1 MASSGKLAWALLGA
15 VSVAAGLGLLWAK
28 LSAES
33 QPLRG
38 ARHRVSAES
47 ESPIAAESS
56 GAAMATPLP
65 RPAMTRRTASTA
77 STPPPIRTPPT
88 TSAAPEAP
96 TAPTPLVQSA
106 APPPAPPAPVAAAP
120 ASAEPAP
127 PTRTPPRLWRL
138 RLAAWTQPG
147 LCSTTEAAAA
157 TRDKLTARF
166 RQFDTDSARLFLD
179 PRLSPKAENA
189 VLELLAQARTA
200 VEEGLGVQPAP
211 PSVFVYFDQSL
222 MKAAACINEDVVAFY
237 DGALHL
243 VVGRDDLQQSVTHE
257 YTHHALFG
265 SGLVGPAWAQEGI
278 AMILSGELWWQQRA
292 RLQSLLRAPFSAEQM
307 DELIPYK
314 LPAQQA
320 AVFYV
325 QAALT
330 ARCLMRVRG
339 WSLQQL
345 ADALRSS
352 SESSISDEFPEL
364 TDSSFLRGCVASL

>member
-1 MASSGKLAWALLGA
+1 L
-15 VSVAAGLGLLWAK
+15 
-28 LSAES
+28 
-33 QPLRG
+33 
-38 ARHRVSAES
+38 
-47 ESPIAAESS
+47 
-56 GAAMATPLP
+56 
-65 RPAMTRRTASTA
+65 
-77 STPPPIRTPPT
+77 
-88 TSAAPEAP
+88 
-96 TAPTPLVQSA
+96 
-106 APPPAPPAPVAAAP
+106 
-120 ASAEPAP
+120 
-127 PTRTPPRLWRL
+127 
-138 RLAAWTQPG
+138 
-147 LCSTTEAAAA
+147 
-157 TRDKLTARF
+157 
-166 RQFDTDSARLFLD
+166 LD
-179 PRLSPKAENA
+179 PRLPPKAENA

-211 PSVFVYFDQSL
+211 PSVFVYFDQAL

-330 ARCLMRVRG
+330 VRCLMRVRG
-339 WSLQQL
+339 WSLKQL
-345 ADALRSS
+345 ADALRTN
-352 SESSISDEFPEL
+352 ESSLSDEFSEL
-364 TDSSFLRGCVASL
+364 TDSSFLRGCVASI